1 MPDESSIRDAA
12 NAVKGIVEAVPVYQ
26 DVVQPAAREVGTAL
40 QTVAKTLHILLA
52 PVSGLVWGYDRIKDF
67 VGEKV
72 AEKLQGVPNEQLRPP
87 EPHVAGPALEALRYT
102 GYQQSLREMYA
113 SLLATAID
121 LKTADRAHPAFVEII
136 RQMSPDE
143 ALMVKAL
150 WSKGSVP
157 KIDLRTEQKNS
168 RAGHWLRRN
177 FSLLP
182 YEAACSAP
190 ALGPNYLNNLARLGI
205 VELRENYRLQGDEG
219 VDPYQPLLDF
229 PEIQALKHAL
239 DSSTDRKPSVDHG
252 AVILTELGRQFCFA
266 CVAEHTH
273 ARTDG

>member
-1 MPDESSIRDAA
+1 MSDESNIRDAA

-52 PVSGLVWGYDRIKDF
+52 PVSGLVWGYDQIKDF

-72 AEKLQGVPNEQLRPP
+72 AEKLKGVPSEQLRPP

-121 LKTADRAHPAFVEII
+121 LKTVDQAHPAFVEII

-157 KIDLRTEQKNS
+157 KIDLRSEQKNS
-168 RAGHWLRRN
+168 KAGHWLRRN

-182 YEAACSAP
+182 HEAGCITP
-190 ALGPNYLNNLARLGI
+190 ALGPNYLINLARLGL
-205 VELRENYRLQGDEG
+205 VELRENYRLQGDGG
-219 VDPYQPLLDF
+219 VNPYQPLLDF
-229 PEIQALKHAL
+229 PEIQALKNAL
-239 DSSTDRKPSVDHG
+239 DSSTDQKSSFDYG
-252 AVILTELGRQFCFA
+252 AVILTEFGRQFCFA
-266 CVAEHTH
+266 CVDEHTH